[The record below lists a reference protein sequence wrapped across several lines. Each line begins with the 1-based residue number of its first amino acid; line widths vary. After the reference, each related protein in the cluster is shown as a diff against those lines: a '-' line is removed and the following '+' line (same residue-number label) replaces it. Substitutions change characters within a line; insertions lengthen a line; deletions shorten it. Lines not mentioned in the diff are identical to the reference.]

1 MGPLKSLSRV
11 VFSDFDGTITSQ
23 ESFVRVL
30 ETFAPE
36 ESRRLIPQ
44 MYDLS
49 LPLREGVRL
58 LLESI
63 ESRHYP
69 EMLDSVVRTPLR
81 PGFESFLEFIESR
94 AIPFIIVTGGI
105 TAFVRA
111 TLGPFEKRVHAIYG
125 ADLDTSGPTFRLHSD
140 WESGTELVSKPLV
153 LETVRKTM
161 PIDLPIMIGDSV
173 TDLEMALACSVSF
186 ARDRLARYL
195 DERRKPYY
203 SYEDFE
209 DIQRTFQE
217 KLLT

>member
-1 MGPLKSLSRV
+1 MRCV

-36 ESRRLIPQ
+36 ASSRLIPR
-44 MYDLS
+44 MYDLT

-69 EMLDSVVRTPLR
+69 EMLDSVARTPLR
-81 PGFESFLEFIESR
+81 PGFESFLGFLESR

-105 TAFVRA
+105 ASFVRA
-111 TLGPFEKRVHAIYG
+111 ALGPLEKRVHAIYG
-125 ADLDTSGPTFRLHSD
+125 ADLDTGGTTLSLHSD

-153 LETVRKTM
+153 LETVRKT
-161 PIDLPIMIGDSV
+161 ISVDLPVMIGDSV
-173 TDLEMALACSVSF
+173 TDLEMALACPVAF

-195 DERRKPYY
+195 DERKKPYY
-203 SYEDFE
+203 DYDDFV